1 MRRASAV
8 VPKGRGHRCG
18 DPPDQGLPGLIP
30 DTHFSNRSDYGYPCL
45 YRPGAGDDL
54 RTAKTPTRLSWGA
67 VFAGVVIAVAVQL
80 VLGILGAGIGLT
92 MVDPVE
98 GTTPGAAGFGIGAGI
113 FWLITTV
120 IALGA
125 GGYAAARVAG
135 VHDRFDALVHGLVV
149 WGVTLILTLYLLTS
163 VVGGIIGGAFR
174 TVGAVAGAAGSTVG
188 AAAPAAASVA
198 GIDKQDVRSEAA
210 AYLSDAPNDP
220 AQMTPEQA
228 QTAIAKELPAMAR
241 GGAEGQQAEARVVD
255 IVAAQ
260 RKISREQAQAQV
272 TRAKQQFVQAKDK
285 TVETRRSRP
294 TRRRALPPAPR
305 SCSCSRC

>member
-1 MRRASAV
+1 MATYV
-8 VPKGRGHRCG
+8 NPGMVP
-18 DPPDQGLPGLIP
+18 
-30 DTHFSNRSDYGYPCL
+30 
-45 YRPGAGDDL
+45 ADDL
-54 RTAKTPTRLSWGA
+54 RTGKTPTRLSWGA

-80 VLGILGAGIGLT
+80 LLGILGAGIGLT
-92 MVDPVE
+92 MVDPVD

-113 FWLITTV
+113 YWLITTV
-120 IALGA
+120 VALGA

-163 VVGGIIGGAFR
+163 AVGGIIGGAFR

-198 GIDKQDVRSEAA
+198 GIDQQDVRSEAS
-210 AYLSDAPNDP
+210 AYLSDAPTDP
-220 AQMTPEQA
+220 AQMTSEQA
-228 QTAIAKELPAMAR
+228 QTAIAKELPALAR
-241 GGAEGQQAEARVVD
+241 GGTEGQQAESRIVD

-272 TRAKQQFVQAKDK
+272 TRAKAQFVQAKDK
-285 TVETRRSRP
+285 TVETAKVATDKAAGAAAGTSFVLVFALLVGAGAAGFGATAA
-294 TRRRALPPAPR
+294 TRRRLR
-305 SCSCSRC
+305 

>member
-1 MRRASAV
+1 MATHAYTGP
-8 VPKGRGHRCG
+8 VP
-18 DPPDQGLPGLIP
+18 
-30 DTHFSNRSDYGYPCL
+30 
-45 YRPGAGDDL
+45 GDDL

-80 VLGILGAGIGLT
+80 VLGFLGAGIGLT

-220 AQMTPEQA
+220 ALMTPEQA

-241 GGAEGQQAEARVVD
+241 GGADGQQAEARVVD

-285 TVETRRSRP
+285 TVETAKVATDKAAGAAAGTSFMLVLALLIGAGAAGFGATAA
-294 TRRRALPPAPR
+294 TRRKLR
-305 SCSCSRC
+305 

>member
-1 MRRASAV
+1 MATHAYTGP
-8 VPKGRGHRCG
+8 VP
-18 DPPDQGLPGLIP
+18 
-30 DTHFSNRSDYGYPCL
+30 
-45 YRPGAGDDL
+45 GDDL

-135 VHDRFDALVHGLVV
+135 MHDRFDALVHGLVV

-241 GGAEGQQAEARVVD
+241 GGADGQQAEARVVD

-285 TVETRRSRP
+285 TVETAKVATDKAAGAAAGTSFMLVLALLIGAGAASFGATAA
-294 TRRRALPPAPR
+294 TRRKLR
-305 SCSCSRC
+305 